1 MNRKRNVAIATAA
14 FAAMAPAV
22 AQAKSLDG
30 LYTLAALFFL
40 PPFLSLIA
48 GCALSTYLKAA
59 AAGVIVSLGGILILI
74 WGGLIGAG
82 LFHISFLIVNVL
94 IALAAHGLWR
104 WLHAP
109 KS

>member
-1 MNRKRNVAIATAA
+1 MNRKGNVAMATAA

-30 LYTLAALFFL
+30 LYAVVALFLAL
-40 PPFLSLIA
+40 PALLSLIA
-48 GCALSTYLKAA
+48 GIALSTYLKAA
-59 AAGVIVSLGGILILI
+59 AAGAIVGLGGVMVS
-74 WGGLIGAG
+74 GGFSRPG
-82 LFHISFLIVNVL
+82 LFHIYFFIGNVL

-104 WLHAP
+104 WLHVP